1 MNIQHF
7 FDPRTWTLTYVVWDA
22 ASRDAVVIDPV
33 LDFDPA
39 SGKIWTESLDAL
51 EAFLGREALTL
62 RMILETHAHAD
73 HLSGAHELKRRTGA
87 PVAIGAQ
94 ITDVQR
100 TFAPF
105 FGLGPEV
112 AQDGSQFEHLLS
124 DGEQLTFGGLSL
136 TALHTPGHTPACMSF
151 KVGDAV
157 FTGDALF
164 VPDTGVGR
172 CDFPGGSADSLY
184 QSVHERL
191 YALPDQ
197 TRVFVGHDYQNEGR
211 ALQFET
217 TIGES
222 KARNQHL
229 AQATSREAFV
239 TFRTG
244 RDAGLAA
251 PRLLLPSIQVNV
263 DAGRLPPPDAHGVR
277 ALRVP
282 LRIPANL

>member
-22 ASRDAVVIDPV
+22 SSRDAVVIDPV

-39 SGKIWTESLDAL
+39 SGRIWTESVDAV
-51 EAFLGREALTL
+51 EAFLKREALTL

-100 TFAPF
+100 TFAPV
-105 FGLGPEV
+105 FGMGDEV
-112 AQDGSQFEHLLS
+112 ARDGSQFDHLLH
-124 DGEQLTFGGLSL
+124 DGEVLTFGGLSL
-136 TALHTPGHTPACMSF
+136 QAIHTPGHTPACMSF
-151 KVGDAV
+151 VAGDAV

-172 CDFPGGSADSLY
+172 CDFPGGSAESLY

-191 YALPDQ
+191 YALPDD
-197 TRVFVGHDYQNEGR
+197 TRVFVGHDYQNDGR
-211 ALQFET
+211 ELQFET
-217 TIGES
+217 TIGQS
-222 KARNQHL
+222 KAQNQHL

-239 TFRTG
+239 AFRTK
-244 RDAGLAA
+244 RDSGLSA